1 MYLHRGWKYALNLF
15 FSLQYS
21 QYDGIGAATP
31 QKSSAPILSTIGGEG
46 RAPIV
51 VEQKNVQGVGEEP
64 VTSAILGKA
73 EPGRDIFAGQPVK
86 EIKSD
91 TLVVDRKQEPAEL
104 EKEISSVV
112 APPATTLESNEQGK
126 EDGHS
131 EKKNS
136 ETSPAPSTAQAD
148 NKKVE
153 TTNVPAAAAAAVPGP
168 LGEAEVEAQKAAE
181 ELFPEAA

>member
-1 MYLHRGWKYALNLF
+1 MLELIL

-51 VEQKNVQGVGEEP
+51 VEQKNAQGVVEEA

-73 EPGRDIFAGQPVK
+73 EPGRDIFAGEPVN

-91 TLVVDRKQEPAEL
+91 TLVVDRNKQEAAEL

-112 APPATTLESNEQGK
+112 APPATTPESNEQGK
-126 EDGHS
+126 EDRHS

-136 ETSPAPSTAQAD
+136 ETSPAPSTGQAD
-148 NKKVE
+148 DKKVE
-153 TTNVPAAAAAAVPGP
+153 TTNVPGGGGGAAAAAARGP

>member
-1 MYLHRGWKYALNLF
+1 MLELIL

-51 VEQKNVQGVGEEP
+51 VEQKNAQGVVEEA

-73 EPGRDIFAGQPVK
+73 EPGRDIFAGEPVN

-112 APPATTLESNEQGK
+112 APPATTPESNEQGK
-126 EDGHS
+126 EDRHS

-136 ETSPAPSTAQAD
+136 ETSPAPSTGQAD
-148 NKKVE
+148 DKKVE
-153 TTNVPAAAAAAVPGP
+153 TTNVPGGGGGAAAAAARGP